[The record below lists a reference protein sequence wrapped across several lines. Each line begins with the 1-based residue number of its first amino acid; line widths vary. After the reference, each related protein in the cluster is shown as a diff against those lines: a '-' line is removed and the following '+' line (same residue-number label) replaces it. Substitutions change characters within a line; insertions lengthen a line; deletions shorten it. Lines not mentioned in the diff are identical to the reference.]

1 MDISVLRHVLVAI
14 LPLMLAITLHEAAHG
29 WVAMKLGDKTAL
41 MLGRVTLNPTPHID
55 PIGTIVL
62 PVLMLLFKAPF
73 VFGWAKPVPVTPQNF
88 SKPRRDMA
96 LVALAGPLSNLLM
109 ALMWAMV
116 IKLCYVLAPF
126 PVVDYAWL
134 QHTFVYLADMGQYGI
149 WINGI
154 FLFLNL
160 LPVPPLDGS
169 KVFSAFLPRQ
179 WVYAYEAI
187 EPYGIWII
195 LAMAVFGLLSAILWG
210 PLLWFHSSVIS
221 LFSI

>member
-1 MDISVLRHVLVAI
+1 MSVIKHMLVAI
-14 LPLMLAITLHEAAHG
+14 LPLILAITLHEAAHG

-55 PIGTIVL
+55 PIGTIAM
-62 PVLMLLFKAPF
+62 PVLMLLLKTPMI
-73 VFGWAKPVPVTPQNF
+73 FGWAKPVPVTPQNF
-88 SKPRRDMA
+88 SNPRRDMA
-96 LVALAGPLSNLLM
+96 IVAVAGPMSNFFM

-116 IKLCYVLAPF
+116 VKLSYIISLTSVG
-126 PVVDYAWL
+126 DMAWF
-134 QHTFVYLADMGQYGI
+134 QNTSIYLVAMGQYGI

-160 LPVPPLDGS
+160 LPIPPLDGS
-169 KVFSAFLPRQ
+169 KVLSAFLPQR
-179 WVYAYEAI
+179 WVYAYESI

-195 LAMAVFGLLSAILWG
+195 LGMAVFGLLSLILWG
-210 PLLWFHSSVIS
+210 PLSWFHSWVTS